1 MTVATT
7 GVAVTTSSSPPSSP
21 PSSSIEQYRTRSSS
35 FGSIT
40 PTFSSDLAKL
50 RAACSCGDG
59 GDGNTTHAGN
69 TTATAATTNGGV
81 NKEPYVVHSYTKA
94 IAIATTFDIFG
105 PNSPLCQKLKL
116 NNNKQRTTTTVE
128 ENENENKKVWIEF
141 INQSGAAV
149 VIGDKQQP
157 FFDDNAGSNN
167 DNNSNNNNNNNNNN
181 NVNNNNDVNVAIQME
196 KLLRYC
202 FDVAFKL
209 PPSNGHVRTVSSSGR
224 NFRLPPGPPML

>member
-50 RAACSCGDG
+50 RAACCG
-59 GDGNTTHAGN
+59 GDTHGNTTSAK
-69 TTATAATTNGGV
+69 TNGGGV

-116 NNNKQRTTTTVE
+116 NTNTNNKQRTTTTTTTVE
-128 ENENENKKVWIEF
+128 ENGDDTKVWIEF
-141 INQSGAAV
+141 INQSGAVV

-167 DNNSNNNNNNNNNN
+167 DNNSNNN
-181 NVNNNNDVNVAIQME
+181 VNNIDVNVAIQME

-224 NFRLPPGPPML
+224 NVRLPPGPPML

>member
-21 PSSSIEQYRTRSSS
+21 PSSSIEQYRARSSS

-50 RAACSCGDG
+50 RAACCGSD
-59 GDGNTTHAGN
+59 GDGNTHAGN
-69 TTATAATTNGGV
+69 TTTAAAATTNGGV

-128 ENENENKKVWIEF
+128 ENENENENKKVWIEF

-167 DNNSNNNNNNNNNN
+167 DNNSSNNN
-181 NVNNNNDVNVAIQME
+181 NNNNDVNVAIQME

-224 NFRLPPGPPML
+224 NIRLPPGPPML